1 MSIRPVHALLSRARY
16 LVIGAVFGLSV
27 MSAATFVWALA
38 KSVKLISLLLDGG
51 WRGDGA
57 LIDLLGVIDVYLLA
71 IVQLIVAIGL
81 YELFIGDLDVPDW
94 LEVSSIDD
102 LKKSIVDVLII
113 FIGVKGIEGLLEAK
127 RPLDSLMF
135 AGAAATMIAALA
147 LFSLVRGGKVRPGG
161 PKT

>member
-1 MSIRPVHALLSRARY
+1 MSFRPLHALLSRARY
-16 LVIGAVFGLSV
+16 IVIIAVGGLSV
-27 MSAATFVWALA
+27 MGAATFVWAIA
-38 KSVKLISLLLDGG
+38 KSVKLISVLLDGG
-51 WRGDGA
+51 WRGDAA
-57 LIDLLGVIDVYLLA
+57 LVDLLGVIDIYLLA
-71 IVQLIVAIGL
+71 IVQVIVAIGL

-135 AGAAATMIAALA
+135 AGAAAVMIGALA
-147 LFSLVRGGKVRPGG
+147 LFSLVRGNKARSGA
-161 PKT
+161 PKA